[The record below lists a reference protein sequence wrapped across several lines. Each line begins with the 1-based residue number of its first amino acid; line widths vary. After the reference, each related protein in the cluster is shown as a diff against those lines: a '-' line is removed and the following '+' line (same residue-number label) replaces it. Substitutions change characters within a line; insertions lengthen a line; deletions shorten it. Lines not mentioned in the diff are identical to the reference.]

1 MPIDDN
7 NKKHY
12 IRINGYTN
20 QIQAIFDKYNKEFAK
35 LGLSVDYDKENGLFY
50 FRDFPEINNKADK
63 LFKEFANEINTV
75 IANGVSNEWNEA
87 NLNNN
92 QIVQSMLGNAWQN
105 AQYSKYFNNHIPA
118 KEAFLKRKTNGLNL
132 SQKVWKYA
140 EVYKEN
146 IEDCLS
152 VGIEQGTSAAKLSR
166 EIRQYLN
173 EPNKLFRR
181 VRDEFGELRLSKN
194 AKAYN
199 PGAGVYRSS
208 YKNAMRLTRTEINM
222 AYRHADYE
230 RWQDMDFVIGI
241 EIQLSGSH
249 PKYDICDTLQGK
261 YPKTFKFGGWH
272 PQCLCFATPILM
284 TDEQFL
290 NEDNADE
297 ITDLPQN
304 FKDWYEYHKD
314 DITKAKERGKLPY
327 FLKDNESVILSLSKN
342 SSLENIQQNMIDEFK
357 KLGVT
362 LKGSEIT
369 IEDGYV
375 SLTKD
380 QYEILARHFNDNLI
394 SENEHKL
401 VYDKEYGYVSSQN
414 FWQINGCCRNNGYN
428 GEELHLNL
436 DNIDSVSSRK
446 FGKLRE
452 KDIET
457 IKTLDNIIERNSLD
471 FPIKTL
477 RMATLGEIKSKFNI
491 PTYDFEELVNEERLK
506 LIKSG
511 KDAVI
516 SSIEKKLESEGY
528 KKYTEYDVI
537 NKIKETSTNG
547 YICKDAGYLSSSTV
561 FSENEMGFRK
571 YKIEIEI
578 PAGTP
583 IYITDNIK
591 ESECILGR
599 HTKLEYKGY
608 ELSSIDNKYTLKFR
622 VKK

>member
-1 MPIDDN
+1 MQIDDN

-132 SQKVWKYA
+132 SQKVWKYT

-152 VGIEQGTSAAKLSR
+152 VGIEKGTSAAKLSR

-222 AYRHADYE
+222 AYRYADYE

-272 PQCLCFATPILM
+272 VQCLCFATPILM

-327 FLKDNESVILSLSKN
+327 FLKDNQGVIGRSKN
-342 SSLENIQQNMIDEFK
+342 IETRNNVFSYVANLEKNNNNIFKSEKLATGEMEINYRVAKDFMQNEHTKSNDARLLLLEIGDNADKLQLIPDSFRELDLNKPINNLNAKIKRGVIGYRLYKYTNENALYIIQFEDRLGKYEIPYAVVFK
-357 KLGVT
+357 K
-362 LKGSEIT
+362 
-369 IEDGYV
+369 
-375 SLTKD
+375 
-380 QYEILARHFNDNLI
+380 
-394 SENEHKL
+394 
-401 VYDKEYGYVSSQN
+401 
-414 FWQINGCCRNNGYN
+414 
-428 GEELHLNL
+428 
-436 DNIDSVSSRK
+436 
-446 FGKLRE
+446 
-452 KDIET
+452 
-457 IKTLDNIIERNSLD
+457 
-471 FPIKTL
+471 
-477 RMATLGEIKSKFNI
+477 
-491 PTYDFEELVNEERLK
+491 
-506 LIKSG
+506 
-511 KDAVI
+511 
-516 SSIEKKLESEGY
+516 KKQ
-528 KKYTEYDVI
+528 
-537 NKIKETSTNG
+537 
-547 YICKDAGYLSSSTV
+547 
-561 FSENEMGFRK
+561 
-571 YKIEIEI
+571 
-578 PAGTP
+578 
-583 IYITDNIK
+583 
-591 ESECILGR
+591 
-599 HTKLEYKGY
+599 
-608 ELSSIDNKYTLKFR
+608 
-622 VKK
+622 